1 MRVKSQRER
10 TKHMNEEKLKM
21 LEEDLR
27 ETMAATGMG
36 REEVIEIWENSSMSP
51 VNDPSL
57 SELEREDLRKRISAL
72 RTKR

>member
-1 MRVKSQRER
+1 
-10 TKHMNEEKLKM
+10 MNEEKLKM

-36 REEVIEIWENSSMSP
+36 REEVIEIWENSSVSP

>member
-1 MRVKSQRER
+1 
-10 TKHMNEEKLKM
+10 MNEEKLKM

-27 ETMAATGMG
+27 ETMAPTGMG

>member
-1 MRVKSQRER
+1 
-10 TKHMNEEKLKM
+10 MNEEKLKM

-36 REEVIEIWENSSMSP
+36 REEVIETWENSSMSP

>member
-36 REEVIEIWENSSMSP
+36 REEVIEIWENSSISP
-51 VNDPSL
+51 VNDRSL
-57 SELEREDLRKRISAL
+57 PELAREDIRKRISAL

>member
-1 MRVKSQRER
+1 
-10 TKHMNEEKLKM
+10 MNEEKLKM

-27 ETMAATGMG
+27 ETMAVTGMG

>member
-1 MRVKSQRER
+1 
-10 TKHMNEEKLKM
+10 MNEEKLKM

>member
-1 MRVKSQRER
+1 
-10 TKHMNEEKLKM
+10 MNEEKLKM

-57 SELEREDLRKRISAL
+57 SELEREDLRKLISAL